1 MSGGFSQQTHAG
13 VRTTKAVK
21 KLGCSNFKTLVESDK
36 LIICDFATINEMY
49 RFVSNGT
56 TYEAEEG
63 NDDLVMCCV
72 LFSWLADQSYFKEIV
87 NSNVRKN
94 LYDDNVQRIEEEL
107 APFGVIDKGIQVEE
121 VPRIVNLDDE
131 QMSFNQWMAS

>member
-1 MSGGFSQQTHAG
+1 MSGGFAQQTHAG
-13 VRTTKAVK
+13 VRTTKSVK
-21 KLGCSNFKTLVESDK
+21 KLGCSNFKTLIESDR
-36 LIICDFATINEMY
+36 LIIGDFATINEMY
-49 RFVSNGT
+49 RFVSDGVS
-56 TYEAEEG
+56 YKAEDG

-72 LFSWLADQSYFKEIV
+72 LFSWLADQNYFKEIV

-107 APFGVIDKGIQVEE
+107 APFGIVDRGIQVEE
-121 VPRIVNLDDE
+121 LPAVVNLEEE